1 MARSPAT
8 VPEPDLIAPLHRR
21 CVPLKRRA
29 RISEI
34 WTSWRVA
41 QIVAL
46 RDVRIKYKQSL
57 LGPVWLLLQP
67 LGMLVGVTVAFSG
80 ITNVDT
86 GSVPYVVFALV
97 GVTVYAYFQ
106 LTVATAVPAMI
117 SNAPLVRRSAC
128 PRVALVNGALVANL
142 ATLGVMS
149 TITIVLA
156 IALNG
161 LKWQLVAFPFLV
173 VALVVFLWGPAL
185 MLASITA
192 RFRDAVAII
201 PLILQAGMFVSPV
214 GYPIAGTTGG
224 LWIVLSLNPI
234 SGLIEAWRWS
244 ILGVTPQTLPLICCA
259 GWILVLSVAGW
270 RVFTRLEP
278 EFADYL

>member
-1 MARSPAT
+1 MASSPLSASAPEL
-8 VPEPDLIAPLHRR
+8 VPPQHRQYAPA
-21 CVPLKRRA
+21 KRRA

-41 QIVAL
+41 KIVAL

-67 LGMLVGVTVAFSG
+67 LGMLAGVTVAFAG
-80 ITNVDT
+80 ITTVDT

-117 SNAPLVRRSAC
+117 SNAPLIRRSTC
-128 PRVALVNGALVANL
+128 SRVALVNGALVANL

-149 TITIVLA
+149 AITIVLA

-161 LKWQLVAFPFLV
+161 LKWQLVAFPLLV

-185 MLASITA
+185 LLASIAA

-224 LWIVLSLNPI
+224 LWVLLSLNPI
-234 SGLIEAWRWS
+234 SGIIEAWRWS
-244 ILGVTPQTLPLICCA
+244 ILGVAPQTLPLICAAC
-259 GWILVLSVAGW
+259 WIVVLSVAGW

>member
-1 MARSPAT
+1 MATIPDPAL
-8 VPEPDLIAPLHRR
+8 VAPVHRR
-21 CVPLKRRA
+21 YMPAKRRA

-34 WTSWRVA
+34 WTGWRVA

-80 ITNVDT
+80 ITNVNT

-128 PRVALVNGALVANL
+128 PRVALVNGAPIANL
-142 ATLGVMS
+142 PTLGVMS
-149 TITIVLA
+149 AITIVLA

-161 LKWQLVAFPFLV
+161 LKWQLVAFPLLV
-173 VALVVFLWGPAL
+173 VAVVVFLWGPAL
-185 MLASITA
+185 LLASTAA
-192 RFRDAVAII
+192 RFRDAVAVI
-201 PLILQAGMFVSPV
+201 PLIIQAGMFVSPV
-214 GYPIAGTTGG
+214 GYPIAGQTGG
-224 LWIVLSLNPI
+224 LAVVLALNPI

-244 ILGVTPQTLPLICCA
+244 ILGTTPQTLPLICTA
-259 GWILVLSVAGW
+259 VWIVILSIVGW

>member
-1 MARSPAT
+1 
-8 VPEPDLIAPLHRR
+8 
-21 CVPLKRRA
+21 
-29 RISEI
+29 
-34 WTSWRVA
+34 
-41 QIVAL
+41 
-46 RDVRIKYKQSL
+46 
-57 LGPVWLLLQP
+57 
-67 LGMLVGVTVAFSG
+67 
-80 ITNVDT
+80 
-86 GSVPYVVFALV
+86 
-97 GVTVYAYFQ
+97 
-106 LTVATAVPAMI
+106 MI

-185 MLASITA
+185 MLASIAA